1 MAGEASAVGDTDF
14 DEQVLAASMP
24 TVVDFWTE
32 SCAPC
37 KTLAPLLDELATK
50 YAGRVQI
57 RKMNATEHPV
67 TSTRY
72 FVRAFPTL
80 LVFKEGRVVDQVVG
94 MVSRGKLEDF
104 VTRHL

>member
-1 MAGEASAVGDTDF
+1 MAGQAQPVTDSDF
-14 DEQVLAASMP
+14 DAQVLAAVTP

-37 KTLAPLLDELATK
+37 RTLAPLLDDLAGR
-50 YAGRVQI
+50 YAGRVQF
-57 RKMNATEHPV
+57 RKMNATEHPE

-72 FVRAFPTL
+72 MVRAFPTL
-80 LVFKEGRVVDQVVG
+80 LVFKGGRVVDQVVG
-94 MVSRGKLEDF
+94 LPSRSRLEDL